1 MFDTVM
7 VFLIDFFGKNVILKN
22 NLTVLINESM
32 EDSWFILWNSYI
44 NVRTC
49 ESKEPLK
56 FIAEDKPCLTCPI
69 YIYII
74 R

>member
-22 NLTVLINESM
+22 NLSVLMNESK
-32 EDSWFILWNSYI
+32 EEPWFILWNSYI

-49 ESKEPLK
+49 KSKGPSKSLLRTNV
-56 FIAEDKPCLTCPI
+56 A
-69 YIYII
+69 Y
-74 R
+74 RVH